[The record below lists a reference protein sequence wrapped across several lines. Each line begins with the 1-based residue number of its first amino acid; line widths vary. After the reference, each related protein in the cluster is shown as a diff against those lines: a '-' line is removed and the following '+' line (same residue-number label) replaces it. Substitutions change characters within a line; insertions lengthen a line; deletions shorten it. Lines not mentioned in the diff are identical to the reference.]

1 MADYR
6 KLAIALMASD
16 GKIDSAET
24 RLLKKALYADGRISR
39 DEVAFVA
46 ELRAAVVKKAK
57 ALPTT
62 NIDKFFLVCLH
73 DNVLGNGIISVD
85 EVHLIK
91 TYVVGDKK
99 LVGHAKK
106 FMDGLK
112 AKATQ
117 IPAEFDALYANLPGK
132 KK

>member
-46 ELRAAVVKKAK
+46 ELRAAVVK
-57 ALPTT
+57 
-62 NIDKFFLVCLH
+62 
-73 DNVLGNGIISVD
+73 
-85 EVHLIK
+85 
-91 TYVVGDKK
+91 
-99 LVGHAKK
+99 
-106 FMDGLK
+106 
-112 AKATQ
+112 
-117 IPAEFDALYANLPGK
+117 
-132 KK
+132 